1 MPGPVLSTAW
11 ELFNLAITRSMNA
24 TIITILK
31 VILVIY
37 DCVAKISWLKITDI
51 YFLIVFVGQVAT
63 CSLVGP
69 RAQCLL

>member
-1 MPGPVLSTAW
+1 
-11 ELFNLAITRSMNA
+11 MNA

-51 YFLIVFVGQVAT
+51 YFLIVFVGCRDLKARLGKN
-63 CSLVGP
+63 SLLARSCG
-69 RAQCLL
+69 CW